1 MDKSIIDPLTP
12 DLAETIA
19 GHYKNR
25 GVCSDLATTLSMSLM
40 DESTVDALVF
50 PFLLELIDG
59 FNKGGRVPFVLSFV
73 APNKRN
79 PVDLLYSTTVMTAY
93 RRALLPWYAADRLRM
108 EANKVLRLRLVAS
121 LFCTG
126 WSVGLATVSEATA
139 ITEGRR
145 QINEVCGISR
155 LWFTGMVGHVDLEKI
170 SSVTTISA
178 RERVAWGQ
186 LASSIS
192 FGPMRVLTQ
201 AEMAKEAINRGW

>member
-12 DLAETIA
+12 DLAETIP

-126 WSVGLATVSEATA
+126 WSVG
-139 ITEGRR
+139 
-145 QINEVCGISR
+145 
-155 LWFTGMVGHVDLEKI
+155 
-170 SSVTTISA
+170 
-178 RERVAWGQ
+178 
-186 LASSIS
+186 
-192 FGPMRVLTQ
+192 
-201 AEMAKEAINRGW
+201 